1 MVNEPPPIPY
11 TAASLFLKFL
21 KSQKMLIT
29 EIMPWHPLTTAV
41 QCNITGYLCPL
52 KYSAC
57 SLSLAQKTP
66 LLTPILRY
74 TVRCRLHNIP
84 QLLSKFH
91 SQVWMW
97 RLERQYHH
105 SKTGIIFRY
114 RQLASELMS
123 YLHWYPYEG
132 LGMDTMPRN
141 RAQCRRTLNPN
152 ILQHYA
158 CGRSMCH
165 FILNVNDCSKGKMK
179 MHLLKK
185 VGFVITKRFSIH

>member
-1 MVNEPPPIPY
+1 MVLEDISFLCQEGITFVLPKVLMVNEPPPIPY

-74 TVRCRLHNIP
+74 TVRCRLHNIA
-84 QLLSKFH
+84 QLLNKFH

-114 RQLASELMS
+114 RQLASAFIWANVIFTLVSLWRTGYGCHATMQKDTKPKHTAAL
-123 YLHWYPYEG
+123 YLW
-132 LGMDTMPRN
+132 
-141 RAQCRRTLNPN
+141 
-152 ILQHYA
+152 
-158 CGRSMCH
+158 
-165 FILNVNDCSKGKMK
+165 
-179 MHLLKK
+179 
-185 VGFVITKRFSIH
+185 